1 MYNACIY
8 QHPPDLNLNVS
19 MAPMLPRP
27 AQGNVDESLLETSWA
42 NAIVWLTAKVMRFC
56 FQSSV
61 ESLGQRKGMWDELSN
76 ALDQWNHQK
85 PSTFE
90 PLWQDHSPTV
100 GRYPRFPV
108 VICLRDWHGMSLM
121 EMKDICQANVY

>member
-8 QHPPDLNLNVS
+8 QHPPDLNLNAR

-27 AQGNVDESLLETSWA
+27 AQELHDESQLDTSWT
-42 NAIVWLTAKVMRFC
+42 NAIVWLTAKIMRFC

-61 ESLGQRKGMWDELSN
+61 QSPGQRKVIWDELSN

-90 PLWQDHSPTV
+90 PLWQDHSSTTGENSP
-100 GRYPRFPV
+100 FPV
-108 VICLRDWHGMSLM
+108 IICLRDWHGMSST
-121 EMKDICQANVY
+121 EARRVKTDPF